1 MATATLW
8 DHNYLGGNAERVAW
22 AYNNVSKVTLIYHRY
37 KAVSQHIY
45 YRDGRIAVTMNFN
58 QQNDVSVDLPVS
70 NTGEEWFF
78 SGGGKGGEVS
88 FVVTYNNDT
97 ASDFTVSDITA
108 DQTSTVTFSNP
119 NGLSGLTH
127 AVSWICGS
135 SHIDLETTYDGQL
148 TLDCNRMNE
157 FAALHP
163 AENST
168 TITVQ
173 CVTKKGT
180 EILGTVAKNFTLYL
194 FNGGTSPVIPSN
206 WFSLSD
212 QYNNKNLANYTKA
225 NISTTVTSQYGNITG
240 YSITG
245 TNISKYVTV
254 SPASSV
260 SISEIIPIPSAGT
273 NQIIL
278 SIYDQRGNT
287 ATAISDSFNVSSYSL
302 PTCQANIYRVNSN
315 GEPDGTG
322 TYLSSDIVVNYIKQL
337 DG

>member
-1 MATATLW
+1 
-8 DHNYLGGNAERVAW
+8 
-22 AYNNVSKVTLIYHRY
+22 
-37 KAVSQHIY
+37 
-45 YRDGRIAVTMNFN
+45 
-58 QQNDVSVDLPVS
+58 
-70 NTGEEWFF
+70 
-78 SGGGKGGEVS
+78 
-88 FVVTYNNDT
+88 
-97 ASDFTVSDITA
+97 
-108 DQTSTVTFSNP
+108 
-119 NGLSGLTH
+119 
-127 AVSWICGS
+127 
-135 SHIDLETTYDGQL
+135 
-148 TLDCNRMNE
+148 MNE